1 MIETPDGV
9 LLATSHAACG
19 EVLRDAG
26 QWLIPR
32 PLPER
37 DVPPRRSM
45 AYGVQEL
52 YRMMVSLNAPAHA
65 TQRQPAVRLMP
76 RRALSEFEPVIRHL
90 AGEHVDSF
98 EAEIGLRGR
107 GDFAATVA
115 SSVAGKALCGFL
127 GLPHSDAAALMEPSR
142 AALALQ
148 EISPGRAALNEAG
161 EAIAF
166 LLEYLRRRL
175 AEPSPAP
182 RFIDALARA
191 ETEGDLPEGYAARV
205 SVMLLVGG
213 TSISANHLSSAVL
226 ALIEHPQQ
234 AQIVRQ
240 ERTLADSMVD
250 ELLRYAPPIHVLQR
264 QAARDGVLCG
274 HPVRAGQLVRLM
286 VAAASRDPALTDNPE
301 RLDLTRPRPRHLI
314 FGLGSHYCLGA
325 ALARMESAILLP
337 RLLARM
343 PQLTLAGEVA
353 RRLGS
358 AHRGID
364 RLPLTA
370 GPPEPSS
377 GVALTAGIPAPGAEA
392 LR

>member
-166 LLEYLRRRL
+166 LLEYL
-175 AEPSPAP
+175 
-182 RFIDALARA
+182 
-191 ETEGDLPEGYAARV
+191 
-205 SVMLLVGG
+205 
-213 TSISANHLSSAVL
+213 
-226 ALIEHPQQ
+226 
-234 AQIVRQ
+234 
-240 ERTLADSMVD
+240 
-250 ELLRYAPPIHVLQR
+250 
-264 QAARDGVLCG
+264 
-274 HPVRAGQLVRLM
+274 
-286 VAAASRDPALTDNPE
+286 
-301 RLDLTRPRPRHLI
+301 
-314 FGLGSHYCLGA
+314 
-325 ALARMESAILLP
+325 
-337 RLLARM
+337 
-343 PQLTLAGEVA
+343 
-353 RRLGS
+353 
-358 AHRGID
+358 
-364 RLPLTA
+364 
-370 GPPEPSS
+370 
-377 GVALTAGIPAPGAEA
+377 
-392 LR
+392 